1 MTKTIK
7 LLAVSYL
14 IKTLL
19 VAVAWLFV
27 PDLPARSL
35 AWARETWTRLGG
47 ATEDVRA
54 KPPVGRPL
62 LRP

>member
-7 LLAVSYL
+7 LIAISYL
-14 IKTLL
+14 IKTLI

-35 AWARETWTRLGG
+35 AWARETWTRLGRVEN
-47 ATEDVRA
+47 ARDA
-54 KPPVGRPL
+54 KPPVVRPL
-62 LRP
+62 LQP